1 MTKKKKVLIVLGVV
15 LVIVLSFL
23 GGQVYSKYV
32 ARVKGEG
39 IAEIAAWKFK
49 VNNQEE
55 QIQKISL
62 KSTYN
67 NKTLINNK
75 IAPGTSGSFNIII
88 DGTGS
93 DVGINYTINF
103 TNESSKPKNLKF
115 IYNNIE
121 YDSITKLTEVLSG
134 TIDANEEEK
143 NKTFLIGWK
152 WEYESG
158 NTNEEIENNDVID
171 TQNAKDI
178 SNYTFDIV
186 VTGTQVQPQEV

>member
-1 MTKKKKVLIVLGVV
+1 MTKKKKVLIVLGILLVV
-15 LVIVLSFL
+15 ILSFI

-39 IAEIAAWKFK
+39 IAEVATWKFK

-55 QIQKISL
+55 QVQTINL

-75 IAPGTSGSFNIII
+75 IAPGTSGEFNIIV
-88 DGTGS
+88 DATGS
-93 DVGINYTINF
+93 DVGINYNINF
-103 TNESSKPKNLKF
+103 MNESNKPKNLKF
-115 IYNNIE
+115 IYNNTE
-121 YDSITKLTEVLSG
+121 YDSIDKLTQVLSG

-152 WEYESG
+152 WEYETG
-158 NTNEEIENNDVID
+158 NTDDEIAGNDVID

-186 VTGTQVQPQEV
+186 VTGTQVQPQEI

>member
-1 MTKKKKVLIVLGVV
+1 MTKKKKVLIVLGLL
-15 LVIVLSFL
+15 LVITLSFI

-39 IAEIAAWKFK
+39 IAEVATWKFK

-55 QIQKISL
+55 QVQTINL
-62 KSTYN
+62 KSTFN

-75 IAPGTSGSFNIII
+75 IAPGTSGDFNIIV

-103 TNESSKPKNLKF
+103 MNENNKPQNLKF
-115 IYNNIE
+115 VYNSTE
-121 YDSITKLTEVLSG
+121 YGSINELTQVLSG

-143 NKTFLIGWK
+143 SRIFLIGWK
-152 WEYESG
+152 WEYETG
-158 NTNEEIENNDVID
+158 DTDDEIAGNDVID

-178 SNYTFDIV
+178 LNYTFDIV
-186 VTGTQVQPQEV
+186 VTGTQVQPQ